1 MSKKNWAIVFPC
13 ILFAS
18 MASARNDTFMVK
30 FKTMEKAQEFGAQHP
45 QFIFLDGYPVKSP
58 GGFVWVAYRMREG
71 TVGANSVADATYRIN
86 KTAIEDDG
94 IIYAEPAQ
102 PVRAFMGPAGLIPLA
117 GVIAGCASTDKPG
130 PIPEPTPEP
139 TPNPTPEPTPAPT
152 PEPVVTPEPDE
163 PIPTDPMLSNL
174 WGFNTTRLRGSWEK
188 GLTGAKV
195 KVAVIDSGV
204 EVSHPDLQGQVTS
217 AYDFILDRTEMT
229 DPNGH
234 GTHCAGT
241 IAAVSNKSGVVGA
254 AHKAELHAYR
264 FLDETGS
271 GTTADAVLAID
282 RAIKDGAQILSNSW
296 GGGGYS
302 QALGDIIEVASRKGI
317 LFVVAAGNDAS
328 DNDVT
333 PTYPA
338 NDTSTNVLSVCATD
352 QNDKIAFFSNWGV
365 KTVDVCAPGTSI
377 ISTYKGGKYAYL
389 QGTSMATP
397 LVAGIAALIKQQN
410 PAWTGQQIKEHIIRT
425 VQKRD
430 GLKGKILSSGVV
442 VAP

>member
-1 MSKKNWAIVFPC
+1 MRKINWAIVC
-13 ILFAS
+13 SCLFAS
-18 MASARNDTFMVK
+18 SVASARNNTFMVK
-30 FKTMEKAQEFGAQHP
+30 FKDNGTMVSFMKTNPTFKP
-45 QFIFLDGYPVKSP
+45 MPGYPIKSP
-58 GGFVWVAYRMREG
+58 GGYLWMSFTKPEA
-71 TVGANSVADATYRIN
+71 SVLSVLDVTYVIN
-86 KTAIEDDG
+86 KAATKDEG

-102 PVRAFMGPAGLIPLA
+102 PVRAFIGPAGLVPLA
-117 GVIAGCASTDKPG
+117 GVIAGCTSTDEPG

-139 TPNPTPEPTPAPT
+139 TPQPT

-163 PIPTDPMLSNL
+163 PVPTDPMLANL
-174 WGFNTTRLRGSWEK
+174 WGFNTVGTRKSWQA
-188 GLTGAKV
+188 GLTGKGV

-204 EVSHPDLQGQVTS
+204 EVTHPDLSGQVTKS
-217 AYDFILDRTEMT
+217 YDFVLGQEKMI

-241 IAAVSNKSGVVGA
+241 IAAISNRNGVVGA
-254 AHKAELHAYR
+254 AHKAELRAYR
-264 FLDETGS
+264 FLDESGS

-282 RAIKDGAQILSNSW
+282 RAIKDGADILSNSW

-317 LFVVAAGNDAS
+317 LFVVAAGNES
-328 DNDVT
+328 SNNDVT
-333 PTYPA
+333 PAYPA
-338 NDTSTNVLSVCATD
+338 NDKSTNVLSVCATD
-352 QNDKIAFFSNWGV
+352 QNDKLAFFSNWGAT
-365 KTVDVCAPGTSI
+365 TVDVCAPGVNI

-397 LVAGIAALIKQQN
+397 LVAGIAALIKEKN
-410 PAWTGQQIKEHIIRT
+410 PTWTGQQIKEHIIRT

-430 GLKGKILSSGVV
+430 GLKGKILSGGVV